1 MATDERKDRE
11 HDKAKKDENLKDLS
25 AKRPDAE
32 KEEQVKGGF
41 NRGTPALDA
50 E

>member
-11 HDKAKKDENLKDLS
+11 HDRTKKEEMKDLS
-25 AKRPDAE
+25 AKRPDAD
-32 KEEQVKGGF
+32 KEEKVKGGF

>member
-11 HDKAKKDENLKDLS
+11 TEKPRKDEMKDLS
-25 AKRPDAE
+25 AKRPDSD
-32 KEEQVKGGF
+32 KEQQVKGGSGGP
-41 NRGTPALDA
+41 RKLEADL